1 MKKTLISLLVIS
13 SLASAVNVD
22 LNLEPLKSTT
32 GWATGHDNTTQN
44 KTTVPTL
51 DHTLGTLTY
60 TNGDWSRGYAV
71 YTLGS
76 PITLKTT
83 EDTLTF
89 SMTIQTT
96 NANSL
101 ILGTLMGDSKSLTFG
116 HGEYSH
122 STKLQMGTSTV
133 IDGTFYNMQT
143 NVDNQGN
150 VTHPGG
156 TFVGD
161 DATSAD
167 GVWKANT
174 AITLTSKIAWS
185 EAANGFVAKVTYGD
199 GTLLGTT
206 ESLGQ
211 SFSLSKLSLSVDGSS
226 SQTIS
231 NVQLSAHLVPEPA
244 TATLSLLALAGLAAR
259 RRRK

>member
-22 LNLEPLKSTT
+22 LNLEPLKSPT
-32 GWATGHDNTTQN
+32 GWTKGHNN
-44 KTTVPTL
+44 ARKTIEPTL
-51 DHTLGTLTY
+51 DHTQGTLTY
-60 TNGDWSRGYAV
+60 TAGDWSRGYAV
-71 YTLGS
+71 YTFGA

-96 NANSL
+96 NTNSL
-101 ILGTLMGDSKSLTFG
+101 ILGTLMGNTQSLTFG
-116 HGEYSH
+116 HGAYNDNTH
-122 STKLQMGTSTV
+122 LQMGTSTV
-133 IDGTFYNMQT
+133 TNGTFYNMQGDET
-143 NVDNQGN
+143 
-150 VTHPGG
+150 GG
-156 TFVGD
+156 TYVAETASVNGQ
-161 DATSAD
+161 
-167 GVWKANT
+167 WKANT
-174 AITLTSKIAWS
+174 AITLTSTIAWS
-185 EAANGFVAKVTYGD
+185 EDANGFVATVTYGD